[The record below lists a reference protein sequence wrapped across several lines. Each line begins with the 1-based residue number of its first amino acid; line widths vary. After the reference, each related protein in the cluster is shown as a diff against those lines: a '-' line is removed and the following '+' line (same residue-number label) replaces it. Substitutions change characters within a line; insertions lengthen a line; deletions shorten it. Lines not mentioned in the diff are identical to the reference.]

1 MIAKMNP
8 IQLCVYDGIV
18 MGGGV
23 GISVHAPIK
32 IATEQSMF
40 AMPEASIGFFTDIGS
55 SYFLPRLK
63 NKIGYYLA
71 ITG

>member
-1 MIAKMNP
+1 
-8 IQLCVYDGIV
+8 
-18 MGGGV
+18 
-23 GISVHAPIK
+23 
-32 IATEQSMF
+32 
-40 AMPEASIGFFTDIGS
+40 MPEASIGFFTDIGS